1 MKIENIIYFGF
12 FLLKTNYTDLR
23 KSLSC
28 TVKQGYS
35 KYKLIIDMV
44 CCTFKYG
51 SSFVDYFNFQFY
63 RKNKAERKAY
73 ATMGIMYKFH
83 KKVNDQQLVDKVDNK
98 QSFWV
103 NFAEFCNRPYFFN
116 KSQTQE
122 LLDVLKGKK
131 GEKIVIK
138 DPTSTA
144 GKGVEVVELNLQEDR
159 LYANSVELELFI
171 NQHFQ
176 NNSILYFEDFIEQ
189 HQLISMISPT
199 AVNTVRIITM
209 INNNEPEI
217 IGSVFRIS
225 VDCPIDNYSAGNM
238 AAEIDIKS
246 GVVITGGIRKR
257 SSCDYYHDIHPITR
271 QPIKGFQIPH
281 WDKIT
286 KAALQAA
293 MVVPQVRTVGWDIA
307 VTENGPVFIEG
318 NSQWNKDTWQIPA
331 GEGKLHIIEK
341 YL

>member
-1 MKIENIIYFGF
+1 MKNILYLGF
-12 FLLKTNYTDLR
+12 FILKTNYSDLR
-23 KSLSC
+23 KSLQC
-28 TVKQGYS
+28 TVKKGYS
-35 KYKLIIDMV
+35 KYRLIFDMILSSLI
-44 CCTFKYG
+44 YG

-63 RKNKAERKAY
+63 RKSKAERKAY

-83 KKVNDQQLVDKVDNK
+83 KKVNDKNLINKVDDK
-98 QSFWV
+98 QQFWV
-103 NFAEFCNRPYFFN
+103 NYAEFCNKPYFFTKEKSKDMLKDLYEKQN
-116 KSQTQE
+116 K
-122 LLDVLKGKK
+122 
-131 GEKIVIK
+131 KIYIK
-138 DPTSTA
+138 VPTNT
-144 GKGVEVVELNLQEDR
+144 GGNGVQIVELSFKDNKIYVGSAD
-159 LYANSVELELFI
+159 LEHFLK
-171 NQHFQ
+171 QHFQ
-176 NNSILYFEDFIEQ
+176 ENTIFYFEDFIQQ
-189 HQLISMISPT
+189 HPLITEISPT
-199 AVNTVRIITM
+199 AVNTIRVITM
-209 INNNEPEI
+209 INDNKEPEI